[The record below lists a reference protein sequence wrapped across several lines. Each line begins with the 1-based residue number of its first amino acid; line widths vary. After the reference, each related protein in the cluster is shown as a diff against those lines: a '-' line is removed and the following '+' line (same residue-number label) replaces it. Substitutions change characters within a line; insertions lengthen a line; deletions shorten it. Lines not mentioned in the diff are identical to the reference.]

1 MNDVFLEACLLA
13 EQDWIDSL
21 DIQIE
26 EHEFSPGFEKKMN
39 KLIDKMRKDKYHRL
53 TRKAT
58 RALIIAAIILSLAV
72 TALAAPVTRNY
83 IIKQFKTYSAY
94 ITSEKYDGKIDND
107 LILEYVPNGYK
118 LFYKYKSK
126 NTISLEYTKNTNY
139 FHINKSSIYNQ
150 IYFDT
155 EDYNYEKFEYDGIE
169 YIYYKSTNE
178 KANIL
183 WTNKKY
189 TYRIGGN
196 LSKEEILNIAKH
208 TK

>member
-21 DIQIE
+21 DIPIE
-26 EHEFSPGFEKKMN
+26 EHKFSPDFEKKMN

-94 ITSEKYDGKIDND
+94 VLTDSYDDKITDDLTLGYIPEGFKLIYQDKAEFYDNREYIKDNRRFY
-107 LILEYVPNGYK
+107 ILK
-118 LFYKYKSK
+118 TTLLDS
-126 NTISLEYTKNTNY
+126 
-139 FHINKSSIYNQ
+139 

-155 EDYNYEKFEYDGIE
+155 QKYKYEEFEYNNIK
-169 YIYYKSTNE
+169 YIYYKSSNETTN
-178 KANIL
+178 II
-183 WTNKKY
+183 WSNKKCI
-189 TYRIGGN
+189 YRIGGN
-196 LSKEEILNIAKH
+196 LSKEEIFKIAKH